1 MAGSMSEAKLK
12 PETLAAHAYFGVDP
26 TSGAVAPPLCPAT
39 TYARDSDYRLRDPSQ
54 NYSRNGTPTIALA
67 ERVIAALEG
76 AADARLFASGM
87 AAIATLLET
96 VPHGAHV
103 AAPQV
108 MYYGTRHW
116 LQQLEGKGRIGLTL
130 FDPEDP
136 DALRRAV
143 VGGRTDLLWIETPI
157 NPTLGIIDIAEAAK
171 IAHQAG
177 AMLAVD
183 STAASP
189 VLTQPLALGAD
200 MVFHS
205 ATKYLNGHSD
215 VLAGALATREDNDRW
230 QAIAAHRTAVG
241 NVLGSME
248 AWMLT
253 RGMRT
258 LHLRVRKSCDNAL
271 AIAQHLAR
279 HPRVE
284 RVLYPGLPDHPGH
297 PIARR
302 QMSAFGGMLSVLV
315 RGDLA
320 RTNAVIRR
328 LKVFLPATSLG
339 GVESLA
345 EHRRIIE
352 GPDSPVPENLIRL
365 SVGIEAVEDL
375 ISDLDQALAG

>member
-1 MAGSMSEAKLK
+1 MAGSMSERKLK
-12 PETLAAHAYFGVDP
+12 PETLAAHAYFGMDP
-26 TSGAVAPPLCPAT
+26 TTGALSPPLYSAT
-39 TYARDSDYRLRDPSQ
+39 TYARDSDYRLRDPTQ
-54 NYSRNGTPTIALA
+54 NYARNGTPTTALA

-87 AAIATLLET
+87 AAITTLFET

-116 LQQLEGKGRIGLTL
+116 LEQLESRGRIGLTL

-136 DALRRAV
+136 EAIRQAV
-143 VGGRTDLLWIETPI
+143 VEGRTDILWIETPI
-157 NPTLGIIDIAEAAK
+157 NPTLAIIDIAQAVES
-171 IAHQAG
+171 AHRAG
-177 AMLAVD
+177 AIVAVD

-189 VLTQPLALGAD
+189 VLTRPLALGAD
-200 MVFHS
+200 IVFHS

-215 VLAGALATREDNDRW
+215 VLAGVLATREENGRW
-230 QAIAAHRTAVG
+230 EAIAAHRKATG
-241 NVLGSME
+241 NLLGSME

-258 LHLRVRKSCDNAL
+258 LHLRVRKSSDNAM
-271 AIAQHLAR
+271 AIALHLSR
-279 HPRVE
+279 HPSVE

-297 PIARR
+297 VIARR

-315 RGDLA
+315 KGDLA
-320 RTNAVIRR
+320 RTNAVVRR

-365 SVGIEAVEDL
+365 SIGIEAVEDL
-375 ISDLDQALAG
+375 INDLDQALAD